1 MNFSKKKWKLIF
13 FTGEKPNEVIEAE
26 RFMLSQFQ
34 TVNPQ
39 LKGQITAEESARKC
53 LQVIAK
59 LDDKSSGLLLTHN
72 GDQTNWV

>member
-1 MNFSKKKWKLIF
+1 
-13 FTGEKPNEVIEAE
+13 
-26 RFMLSQFQ
+26 MLSQFQ